1 VIQGYLA
8 SVKVLIVGTGVIG
21 TIYGWALAEAGVE
34 VTHVVRSSGR
44 PSAGAVCLDLLDHRH
59 GHPRHQQVRY
69 TPAVVD
75 AVTPGDGYELV
86 VVATKHYQAAA
97 AVRDYREGAP
107 DATFLMFTANWDG
120 PAAIDELLPR
130 SRYLWGYAAASGG
143 RTPDAIVANLR
154 PDVRLG
160 ALEGSDPG
168 ALESVVSLF
177 GRAGL
182 AADLKGDIIEW
193 LWVHHAINAGTIG
206 TALCAGGLTAATR
219 SPSLLMR
226 GVRATREALTVV
238 AARGVD
244 ITRYPDTRPFTKMP
258 ACVTAALYAYTVRAT
273 GVGRRL
279 TRAGHF
285 ADNPHEM
292 KQYYFDVFETGKELS
307 VPMPYLTAMREAIE
321 AYPE

>member
-1 VIQGYLA
+1 M
-8 SVKVLIVGTGVIG
+8 
-21 TIYGWALAEAGVE
+21 
-34 VTHVVRSSGR
+34 
-44 PSAGAVCLDLLDHRH
+44 
-59 GHPRHQQVRY
+59 
-69 TPAVVD
+69 D

-107 DATFLMFTANWDG
+107 DATILMFTANWDG

-130 SRYLWGYAAASGG
+130 RRYLWGYAATSGG
-143 RTPDAIVANLR
+143 RTPSAIIANLR

-160 ALEGSDPG
+160 ALDGSDPA

-182 AADLKGDIIEW
+182 TADLKANIIEW
-193 LWVHHAINAGTIG
+193 LVINAGTTG
-206 TALCAGGLTAATR
+206 TVLCAGGLTAVTR
-219 SPSLLMR
+219 SPALLVR
-226 GVRATREALTVV
+226 GIRATREALTVV

-244 ITRYPDTRPFTKMP
+244 ITCYPCTRPFTRMP
-258 ACVTAALYAYTVRAT
+258 AWVTAALYAYTVRAT
-273 GVGRRL
+273 AAGRRL

-292 KQYYFDVFETGKELS
+292 KQYYFDVFETGKAVS